1 MTRAKHHPA
10 RARGRRSPLAR
21 LVALISFAFVVRARL
36 IVASSDDY
44 YKLLGVDRNADERTL
59 KKNYRIQAL
68 KHHPDKGGSP
78 EHFAKISEAY
88 EALTDPEKRRVYDQY
103 GAEGLRNQQA
113 GGHPGGGGGFGGGG
127 FGHPGMRF
135 EFNQRGGGGGPF
147 GGGDP
152 FGDIFGDMFG
162 RGGGG
167 GRGGRRHPHQQQRQ
181 QQQRPK
187 ENLFDKKSPVTS
199 LRQGRFPGTDAKN
212 IWFIS
217 FYAPWCG
224 HCQQMKSQFEELAKA
239 LNGFVRVGAVNCEKQ
254 KGLCAMEGVD
264 SYPTLKLK
272 KAGVSTTYD
281 SGGHGFQQMYDWV
294 MNQLPVSFA
303 SLRKTVQLEKFVA
316 TDCTKWSSS
325 GSACVIFLNDK
336 HETPAWFKVTAY
348 AFRDRMHMAESRSN
362 NLEMGLHFDVVKQ
375 PVLMVLC
382 DGDMDKT
389 VAYGGKLDHDMKS
402 AEVEKWLESY
412 AKSYATGCAR
422 VKAVPKQGL
431 KLDPSKNYSKMKVSA
446 IKALMQV
453 HSIPCVSCYEKSDF
467 VNAINAYIEE
477 KFPKPKPKKK
487 RGFGAEYLHSS
498 FAHDDF

>member
-1 MTRAKHHPA
+1 
-10 RARGRRSPLAR
+10 
-21 LVALISFAFVVRARL
+21 VVRARL

-135 EFNQRGGGGGPF
+135 
-147 GGGDP
+147 D
-152 FGDIFGDMFG
+152 
-162 RGGGG
+162 
-167 GRGGRRHPHQQQRQ
+167 
-181 QQQRPK
+181 
-187 ENLFDKKSPVTS
+187 

-272 KAGVSTTYD
+272 KAGVS
-281 SGGHGFQQMYDWV
+281 
-294 MNQLPVSFA
+294 
-303 SLRKTVQLEKFVA
+303 
-316 TDCTKWSSS
+316 
-325 GSACVIFLNDK
+325 
-336 HETPAWFKVTAY
+336 
-348 AFRDRMHMAESRSN
+348 
-362 NLEMGLHFDVVKQ
+362 
-375 PVLMVLC
+375 
-382 DGDMDKT
+382 
-389 VAYGGKLDHDMKS
+389 
-402 AEVEKWLESY
+402 
-412 AKSYATGCAR
+412 
-422 VKAVPKQGL
+422 
-431 KLDPSKNYSKMKVSA
+431 
-446 IKALMQV
+446 
-453 HSIPCVSCYEKSDF
+453 
-467 VNAINAYIEE
+467 
-477 KFPKPKPKKK
+477 
-487 RGFGAEYLHSS
+487 
-498 FAHDDF
+498 

>member
-1 MTRAKHHPA
+1 MEVDSDTRE
-10 RARGRRSPLAR
+10 RG
-21 LVALISFAFVVRARL
+21 
-36 IVASSDDY
+36 SSSI
-44 YKLLGVDRNADERTL
+44 R
-59 KKNYRIQAL
+59 
-68 KHHPDKGGSP
+68 
-78 EHFAKISEAY
+78 
-88 EALTDPEKRRVYDQY
+88 
-103 GAEGLRNQQA
+103 
-113 GGHPGGGGGFGGGG
+113 
-127 FGHPGMRF
+127 
-135 EFNQRGGGGGPF
+135 RGGGGGPF

-167 GRGGRRHPHQQQRQ
+167 GRGGRRHPHQQHQQRQ
-181 QQQRPK
+181 QQQQQRPT
-187 ENLFDKKSPVTS
+187 ENLFDKKSPVAS

-281 SGGHGFQQMYDWV
+281 AGGHGFQQMYDWV
-294 MNQLPVSFA
+294 MNQLPVSYA

-336 HETPAWFKVTAY
+336 HETPAWFKVAAY

-362 NLEMGLHFDVVKQ
+362 NLEMGLHFDVAKQ

-422 VKAVPKQGL
+422 VKAVPKQWPQTRPFEELQQDEGERDQGAHASA
-431 KLDPSKNYSKMKVSA
+431 LDSVRVVLRK
-446 IKALMQV
+446 
-453 HSIPCVSCYEKSDF
+453 E
-467 VNAINAYIEE
+467 
-477 KFPKPKPKKK
+477 
-487 RGFGAEYLHSS
+487 
-498 FAHDDF
+498 